1 MIYPLRNI
9 PEALWHKFK
18 VLCAEE
24 SVSVREKIQE
34 LIEDEVELVSKPTEK
49 KKRKKGGKNVL

>member
-9 PEALWHKFK
+9 PEDLWHRFK

-34 LIEDEVELVSKPTEK
+34 LIEDEIQSKTPPIK
-49 KKRKKGGKNVL
+49 KSKKGEDR

>member
-9 PEALWHKFK
+9 PEALWHRFK

-34 LIEDEVELVSKPTEK
+34 LIEDEVELIEK
-49 KKRKKGGKNVL
+49 GKTRDRKKGKKT

>member
-9 PEALWHKFK
+9 PEDLWHRFK

-34 LIEDEVELVSKPTEK
+34 LIEDEIQSKTPPIKKVRKEKIDEVSK
-49 KKRKKGGKNVL
+49 